1 MAFLF
6 VSPANH
12 VSLYAGVSATVDS
25 DYTDDWLCDG
35 RPMRPIRGTST
46 SFSATITPLAAGTV
60 DFVGVSHHNLSVSM
74 VLGADLTGSVL
85 AGALQADGTR
95 LNSFLSVTSV
105 PGVDSV
111 TISITSN
118 GATVIIGEVYFG
130 TSTTIRA
137 PFYRDFSIE
146 VRDHARDQ
154 DNDISDVTAY
164 DDGTDGGRTLQGTWP
179 ALTTAE
185 KDSLIACFKAQR
197 NKTRPTLL
205 VPDSTVNDLW
215 VGYIKSVK
223 AKPDDAV
230 PNRWE
235 VSLTFDEIPRVRW

>member
-6 VSPANH
+6 VSPANQ

-60 DFVGVSHHNLSVSM
+60 DFVGISHHNLTVST
-74 VLGADLTGSVL
+74 VLGADLSGSVL
-85 AGALQADGTR
+85 AGALDGDGIR
-95 LNSFLSVTSV
+95 LNSFLSITPVA
-105 PGVDSV
+105 GVDSV
-111 TISITSN
+111 TISVTSN
-118 GATVIIGEVYFG
+118 AATVIIGEVFFG
-130 TSTTIRA
+130 TATTIRG
-137 PFYRDFSIE
+137 PFYRDFSVE
-146 VRDHARDQ
+146 YRDHSREP

-205 VPDSTVNDLW
+205 VPDSTINDLW